1 MNESEA
7 ELRSNLK
14 TLVELDLFFKVRAL
28 KEGTEIKPEE
38 MSKVRKEV
46 INTFLENLANE
57 YKKLPD
63 CNEIVYTALTKLEQR
78 NKDKDD
84 LER

>member
-1 MNESEA
+1 MNESE
-7 ELRSNLK
+7 LRNNLK

-46 INTFLENLANE
+46 INNFLANLATE
-57 YKKLPD
+57 YKRLPD
-63 CNEIVYTALTKLEQR
+63 CNEIVYTALAKLEQR
-78 NKDKDD
+78 GKDR
-84 LER
+84 ER